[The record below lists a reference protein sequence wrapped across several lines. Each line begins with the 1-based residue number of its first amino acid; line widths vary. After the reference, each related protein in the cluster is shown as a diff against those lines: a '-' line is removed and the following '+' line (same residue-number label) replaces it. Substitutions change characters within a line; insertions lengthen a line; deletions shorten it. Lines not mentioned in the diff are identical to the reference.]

1 MCYVLCTGIIASLT
15 FYLLYSDMCLENLY
29 HVIQLFFIQA
39 TLRSI
44 HGISDLDVGDSD
56 NDHDGMEM
64 SGDLVLIFL

>member
-15 FYLLYSDMCLENLY
+15 FYLLYSDMCLENYIMLY
-29 HVIQLFFIQA
+29 NCFFQA

-44 HGISDLDVGDSD
+44 HDMSDLDVGDSD